1 MPDSL
6 FPVSCIIVEDN
17 PIERLYLQSQV
28 NKYSFLNL
36 KGVFENPLQATALLA
51 TTVIEV
57 LLLDI
62 DMPLMTGLEL
72 LKSLEKPPLCIFIT
86 SHAEYAW
93 ESYEA
98 HAFDFMLKPLQ
109 ADRFEK
115 ALFRLKE
122 YIETRHKAR
131 LYEVQ
136 FENDFI
142 SIKEGFDLIQIRIS
156 DIIYLEALQNY
167 TRIITPGHKFMTLC
181 NLKTFIEQLPGEKF
195 LRIHRSYAVA
205 KNKIRKLADDE
216 LILDGISLPVGKT
229 FRQSISKT
237 FGT

>member
-1 MPDSL
+1 MPESL

-17 PIERLYLQSQV
+17 RIERTYLQSQV
-28 NKYSFLNL
+28 EKCPFLTLKGSFSNPIEAISFLSEQSVGL
-36 KGVFENPLQATALLA
+36 
-51 TTVIEV
+51 

-62 DMPLMTGLEL
+62 DMPLMSGIDF
-72 LKSLEKPPLCIFIT
+72 LKSLENPPLCIFIT

-93 ESYEA
+93 ESYEV
-98 HAFDFMLKPLQ
+98 HAFDFILKPLQ

-115 ALFRLKE
+115 TMLRLKE

-142 SIKEGFDLIQIRIS
+142 SIKEGFDVIQLRVS
-156 DIIYLEALQNY
+156 EIIYLEALQNY
-167 TRIITPGHKFMTLC
+167 TKIVTPTHKYLTLY
-181 NLKTFIEQLPGEKF
+181 NLKNFIERLPEEKF

-205 KNKIRKLADDE
+205 KNKIRKFIDNE
-216 LILDGISLPVGKT
+216 LILETVTLPVGKT
-229 FRQSISKT
+229 FRQDVNKILS
-237 FGT
+237 G